1 MTAAALRTRAPSCPH
16 APPGKVQ
23 VAGAPRL
30 SRSSVY
36 GTDAGS
42 SASRPAPDDL
52 GEVKHKPE
60 PVHGVED
67 MPECFSRPICKLAMQ
82 LNDHASEAERQR
94 LLPFVTVW
102 RHAGGICE
110 GCEKPVLA
118 GYVAAALGRK
128 RTT

>member
-23 VAGAPRL
+23 LRAPRL
-30 SRSSVY
+30 SRSCIRHGCGLQRVQ
-36 GTDAGS
+36 TRA
-42 SASRPAPDDL
+42 DDL

-60 PVHGVED
+60 PVHVGVED

-94 LLPFVTVW
+94 LLPFVT
-102 RHAGGICE
+102 HGDM
-110 GCEKPVLA
+110 P
-118 GYVAAALGRK
+118 AAFARAVRNQWPATSPPL
-128 RTT
+128 